1 MRSPTLFLHAP
12 RFLSYPVSEHFKLES
27 GVWEGTYCNLHL
39 VNRAYWEFIL
49 WNMQGVS
56 AEKRVVAATGHLDA
70 KQHLADNAE
79 RLMSM
84 NIVQNLATM
93 LDVVVF

>member
-1 MRSPTLFLHAP
+1 MHDFSQILLDLCVT
-12 RFLSYPVSEHFKLES
+12 SENVQFGAE
-27 GVWEGTYCNLHL
+27 
-39 VNRAYWEFIL
+39 
-49 WNMQGVS
+49 QGIS

-70 KQHLADNAE
+70 KRHLSDNAE
-79 RLMSM
+79 RLMSL